1 MLSLGAQHEVID
13 LADKKPKPKT
23 KKSPKKSLVDSVRED
38 RVGLIER
45 IRRKRVDRLTNKLSK
60 VKSLP

>member
-1 MLSLGAQHEVID
+1 MAE
-13 LADKKPKPKT
+13 KKPKSKT

-45 IRRKRVDRLTNKLSK
+45 IRRKRVDRLTSKLSK

>member
-1 MLSLGAQHEVID
+1 MAGNHS
-13 LADKKPKPKT
+13 
-23 KKSPKKSLVDSVRED
+23 KSKSEPQKRKAPKKSIVDLVVTE